1 MIRRRSAFTLIELLV
16 VIAII
21 AILIGL
27 LLPAVQKVR
36 EAAYKI
42 RCSNHQKQLGI
53 AMHNFHNDVGRYPY
67 GLIYSGPQ
75 GVNVLGAGQTMTN
88 GYAFIR
94 AIFPY
99 TEVLMKLDESRNF
112 DVGTCPADF
121 RGEDITWGTSFG
133 GSGTGWGLYWFV
145 PLDKN
150 TYGDNKGVIITKA
163 IANPPK
169 PGMTTVGSYSYADAK
184 QVRHDDIT
192 DGESQ
197 TLLLGERAPSVDK
210 FWGWWDYPTMPDTR
224 TPVKSTSPFYSSSQT
239 TPSTPCPSPGVFT
252 RTSAT
257 SYCPFNSINSFHP
270 GGANF
275 LFCDGSV
282 RYYSYTITRNIAG
295 TNPPVSIIEAMVT
308 RNGAENFDDDAQ

>member
-1 MIRRRSAFTLIELLV
+1 LV

-67 GLIYSGPQ
+67 GLIYTGPL
-75 GVNVLGAGQTMTN
+75 GANVLGAGQN
-88 GYAFIR
+88 YVSGYPFVR

-99 TEVLMKLDESRNF
+99 TEVLTKLDESRNF
-112 DVGTCPADF
+112 DVETCPADP
-121 RGEDITWGTSFG
+121 RGDEATWNTGSFG
-133 GSGTGWGLYWFV
+133 SNSGWGLYWFV
-145 PLDKN
+145 PIDKN
-150 TYGDNKGVIITKA
+150 TYGDNKGVIITKD
-163 IANPPK
+163 IVSPPR
-169 PGMTTVGSYSYADAK
+169 PGMTTVGNYSYANAK
-184 QVRHDDIT
+184 QVRHDDVL

-197 TLLLGERAPSVDK
+197 TLLLAERQPSVDK
-210 FWGWWDYPTMPDTR
+210 YWGWWDYPTLYDTR
-224 TPVKSTSPFYSSSQT
+224 TPVKSTHPFYTSSQA
-239 TPSTPCPSPGVFT
+239 TPSTPCTSPAVFT
-252 RTSAT
+252 RSSLTN
-257 SYCPFNSINSFHP
+257 YCPFNAINSFHP

-282 RYYSYTITRNIAG
+282 RYYSYTITRAITG
-295 TNPPVSIIEAMVT
+295 TSPPVSIIEAMAT
-308 RNGAENFDDDAQ
+308 RAGGENFDDDAQ